1 MAAAFALEPLRPAS
15 CLSGRTPIGVHSVA
29 SSRSV
34 ARGRLAVVNDFLVTY
49 LDSIDEDL
57 IAYPDEHE
65 ELPVE
70 VARRMRDSAVALLD
84 GDMHPS
90 RLSSSGTTGIT

>member
-1 MAAAFALEPLRPAS
+1 MPLRSDADRRA
-15 CLSGRTPIGVHSVA
+15 LGGLQSV
-29 SSRSV
+29 
-34 ARGRLAVVNDFLVTY
+34 RGPWQACGGERLLGHL

-90 RLSSSGTTGIT
+90 RLSSIGTTGIA